1 MVIAVTCV
9 VSVLCL
15 VLGYALGQD
24 ESLSSRVSNTL
35 LNQDVAG
42 LQQELADLES
52 KLIDAELNARVQREA
67 SSELRVDLADMR
79 KEASLLQEELTF
91 YKSLMAPG
99 SLTEGLHVT
108 EFDVQPIDDDGQY
121 AFELLLTQV
130 ALRRSYING
139 DVRLD
144 VIGRFAADE
153 ADKEID
159 EAVLSL
165 TEMSD
170 LTTYPLKF
178 RFRFFQD
185 VAGILTLP
193 EGFEPDRVLVTAS
206 QKGKDPLQVTFP
218 WPAL

>member
-1 MVIAVTCV
+1 MTCV
-9 VSVLCL
+9 ISVLCL

-24 ESLSSRVSNTL
+24 ESLASRVSNTL

-42 LQQELADLES
+42 LQQRVTDLES

-79 KEASLLQEELTF
+79 KEASRLQEEVTF

-99 SLTEGLHVT
+99 SLSEGLHVT
-108 EFDVQPIDDDGQY
+108 EFDVQPVNAEGQY

-130 ALRRSYING
+130 ALRRSYISG

-144 VIGRFAADE
+144 FIGYFTTAE

-170 LTTYPLKF
+170 LTAYPLKF
-178 RFRFFQD
+178 RFRYFQD

-193 EGFEPDRVLVTAS
+193 EGFQPDRVLVTAS
-206 QKGKDPLQVTFP
+206 QNGKDPLQVTFP
-218 WPAL
+218 WPTL